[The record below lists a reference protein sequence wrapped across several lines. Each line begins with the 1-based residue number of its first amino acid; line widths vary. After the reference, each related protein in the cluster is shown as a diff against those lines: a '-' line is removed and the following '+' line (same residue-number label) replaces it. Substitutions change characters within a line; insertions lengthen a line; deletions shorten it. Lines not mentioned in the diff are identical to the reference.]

1 MFTTSRSARSIAQRN
16 QLRAAVVSIA
26 TITTITTDTDTG
38 TGTGT
43 GTIVITTSITG
54 EGRCG

>member
-1 MFTTSRSARSIAQRN
+1 MFTKSRSDRSIAQRN
-16 QLRAAVVSIA
+16 QLRAGVVSIS
-26 TITTITTDTDTG
+26 TITTTTG

-43 GTIVITTSITG
+43 GTITITTSITG

>member
-1 MFTTSRSARSIAQRN
+1 MFTTSRSARLIAQRN
-16 QLRAAVVSIA
+16 QLLAGAVSIA
-26 TITTITTDTDTG
+26 TITTMTTG

-43 GTIVITTSITG
+43 GTITITTSITG